1 MVRAWATKT
10 SPDTSTEPRQLAAV
24 LEKNQPVPYRE
35 RVAQSLD
42 AVWSVVSLLGG
53 TFVMRPYVVGFLA
66 FFLAAGVRDL
76 GRARTLG
83 FLLWGFLVALLAEL
97 SSTRGGLPFGLYH
110 YTGETAGAELFLS
123 NIPFFSPLSFPFLAY
138 ASFCLA
144 RQALGP
150 GWAECHGGR
159 LRAVTLSGTLMA
171 LLDVVI
177 DPLAVRGERWFLGH
191 LFTYPDGGIYFGVPL
206 SNFVG
211 WLLVGWATVGGYV
224 WLADRP
230 VGSPR
235 MGIALY
241 YLVLAVNL
249 GVTLWIGELLIAAAG
264 IVVQGAVFLLLY
276 SLSRVSLGRWSAGG
290 LSATP

>member
-1 MVRAWATKT
+1 MAH
-10 SPDTSTEPRQLAAV
+10 
-24 LEKNQPVPYRE
+24 
-35 RVAQSLD
+35 SLD
-42 AVWSVVSLLGG
+42 AVWSVVGLLGG
-53 TFVMRPYVVGFLA
+53 TFAMRPYVIGFLA
-66 FFLAAGVRDL
+66 FFLAVGIRDL

-83 FLLWGFLVALLAEL
+83 FLLWGFLVALVAEL

-110 YTGETAGAELFLS
+110 YTGATAGAELFLG
-123 NIPFFSPLSFPFLAY
+123 NVPFFSPLSFPFLAY

-144 RQALGP
+144 RRALGP
-150 GWAECHGGR
+150 GWTGSRLGR
-159 LRAVTLSGTLMA
+159 LRLVALSAVLMT

-191 LFTYPDGGIYFGVPL
+191 LFAYPEGGIYFGVPL

-224 WLADRP
+224 WAAGAARP
-230 VGSPR
+230 GSPR
-235 MGIALY
+235 PGIALY

-249 GVTLWIGELLIAAAG
+249 TMTLWIGELLIAAAG
-264 IVVQGAVFLLLY
+264 IVVQSVVFLLLY
-276 SLSRVSLGRWSAGG
+276 NLSRVSPGRWSAER